1 MSNVLNKSDFEKL
14 KRLGSIN
21 SLVYVKN
28 QLNADEVVLKISL
41 SCKSLKCSYNLKKLT
56 SLKVSFIEILNAV
69 LTEKLGVQVKK
80 DCSRLEGRI
89 RQLCSQTHSKLK
101 GLSGEAYNKL
111 CNMVREFKVRQGEL
125 LSITEVE
132 SNLKKLK
139 VENEALK
146 EENISLLSRCES
158 LYTELQKAV
167 AQEKETQ
174 EKSQTVSVD
183 LENLKKE
190 NSHLHQYLDK
200 IEEQKRFENP
210 GGKILEVK
218 GRQQRRK
225 LRELKTSVEKS
236 LWFAKTLGLNL
247 DSACFKDDNNEN
259 YKLDY
264 SSKENPKSLKDLPDE
279 EQEKVTCV
287 LFLTDKFCRSD
298 SVYHELTMTTGGD
311 NLPRS
316 YLNKQCK
323 ENRNQLCHITRTPG
337 SEDGA
342 QLSFQENLTNRIKL
356 QLVS

>member
-1 MSNVLNKSDFEKL
+1 
-14 KRLGSIN
+14 
-21 SLVYVKN
+21 
-28 QLNADEVVLKISL
+28 
-41 SCKSLKCSYNLKKLT
+41 
-56 SLKVSFIEILNAV
+56 
-69 LTEKLGVQVKK
+69 
-80 DCSRLEGRI
+80 
-89 RQLCSQTHSKLK
+89 
-101 GLSGEAYNKL
+101 
-111 CNMVREFKVRQGEL
+111 MVREFKVRQGEL

-146 EENISLLSRCES
+146 EENISLLSSCES

-174 EKSQTVSVD
+174 EKFQTVSVD

-200 IEEQKRFENP
+200 IEEQKRFANT

-236 LWFAKTLGLNL
+236 LWFAKTLGLKL
-247 DSACFKDDNNEN
+247 DSACFKDDNGEN

-264 SSKENPKSLKDLPDE
+264 SSKENPKSFKDLPDE
-279 EQEKVTCV
+279 EQEKVKCV
-287 LFLTDKFCRSD
+287 LFLTDKFCISD
-298 SVYHELTMTTGGD
+298 SAYHELTMTTGGD

-316 YLNKQCK
+316 YLIKQSK
-323 ENRNQLCHITRTPG
+323 ENLNQLCHRTRTPG
-337 SEDGA
+337 SADGA
-342 QLSFQENLTNRIKL
+342 QLSFQEELTNRIKL
-356 QLVS
+356 QLVSQSIFVFFSLFYNITNNSKNEDDDDDDDDDDDNPQSDGDDYLRAVFHLFPLRMKTTPEKVNIKLSGDGAKMTRMTNFVVLSYSSLDTDDMMSSKGMSSNT